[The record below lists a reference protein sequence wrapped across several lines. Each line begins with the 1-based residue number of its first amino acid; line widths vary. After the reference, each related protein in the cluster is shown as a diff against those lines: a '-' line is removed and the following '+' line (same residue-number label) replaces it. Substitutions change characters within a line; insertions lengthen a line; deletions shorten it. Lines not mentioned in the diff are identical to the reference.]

1 MWNYIYDKYERS
13 KKYVRSLI
21 KWLVC
26 SVIIGVVC
34 GIVGMSFYYAV
45 EKATIFQ
52 GKFSWLLYLLPLA
65 GVMIVFL
72 YHVCGIKNP
81 KGTDLII
88 ESIRSSE
95 KIPVVMA
102 PLIFVGTV
110 LTHLCGGSAGRE
122 GAALQIGGSVGA
134 FIGRR
139 LHLNEKDMNV
149 IIMCGMS
156 AVFSALFGT
165 PLTATIFSM
174 EVVSVGVIYY
184 VAFFPCIISSVVAYS
199 IARSAGFYGEKYTI
213 PVMDV
218 MSPEVIIKVAV
229 LAALCAVVSTI
240 FVVCMHK
247 TAKLYKHKIEN
258 QYIRI
263 ITGGL
268 LIIMVTTII
277 GTRDYNGAGMNIIE
291 HAFYDQVNLE
301 SFLLKIIF
309 TAVTLGAGYKGGEI
323 VPSFFI
329 GAAFGNVI
337 GNILNINS
345 GFGAAIGLVSVFCGV
360 VNCPITAIMLSVE
373 LFGSGNILLFAIACA
388 ISYVLSGYYSL
399 YHSQKIVYSKLR
411 PEYID
416 VRAK

>member
-13 KKYVRSLI
+13 KKYVRALL

-26 SVIIGVVC
+26 SVITGVVS
-34 GIVGMSFYYAV
+34 GIVGLSFYYAV

-52 GKFSWLLYLLPLA
+52 SKYPWLLYLLPLA
-65 GVMIVFL
+65 GAIIVFS
-72 YHVCGIKNP
+72 YHACGIRNP
-81 KGTDLII
+81 KGTDLVI

-95 KIPVVMA
+95 KAPIVMA

-122 GAALQIGGSVGA
+122 GAALQIGGSIGA
-134 FIGRR
+134 FIGKR
-139 LHLNEKDMNV
+139 LHLNEKDRNV

-174 EVVSVGVIYY
+174 EVISVGIIYY
-184 VAFFPCIISSVVAYS
+184 AAFLPCIISSTIAYA
-199 IARSAGFYGEKYTI
+199 IARSAGFYGEKYSI
-213 PVMDV
+213 PEVDV
-218 MSPEVIIKVAV
+218 MSPNLIIRVAI
-229 LAALCAVVSTI
+229 LAALCAVVSTLFI
-240 FVVCMHK
+240 VCMHK
-247 TAKLYKHKIEN
+247 TTKLYKNKIEN

-268 LIIMVTTII
+268 LIILVTTIV
-277 GTRDYNGAGMNIIE
+277 GTRDYNGAGMNIIGQ
-291 HAFYDQVNLE
+291 AFQGQVNLE

-329 GAAFGNVI
+329 GATFGNVI

-360 VNCPITAIMLSVE
+360 VNCPITAIMLSIE
-373 LFGSGNILLFAIACA
+373 LFGSDNILLFAVACA

-416 VRAK
+416 VHAK